1 MIAVDQLSK
10 SFASRPSET
19 VHAVKEVSFE
29 VSPGRVFAILGP
41 NGSGKTTL
49 LRMLSG
55 LMAPDSGTITIDEMH
70 FPQQAEKIK
79 AKIGFLT
86 GSAALHKKL
95 TPAETL
101 DLFASLYGMKK
112 EMYHRRREELVDIL
126 GISELMGRLVGTL
139 SMGQKQKVMIARAL
153 LHDPS
158 IVIFDEATAGLDVM
172 AAKVMMDAIKKCRE
186 EGKTVLFSTHIMG
199 EVALLAQDVLILHR
213 GSVVYNDTFE
223 ALLEQQR
230 SASLEE
236 EFIRILEG
244 GGA

>member
-1 MIAVDQLSK
+1 
-10 SFASRPSET
+10 
-19 VHAVKEVSFE
+19 
-29 VSPGRVFAILGP
+29 
-41 NGSGKTTL
+41 
-49 LRMLSG
+49 
-55 LMAPDSGTITIDEMH
+55 
-70 FPQQAEKIK
+70 
-79 AKIGFLT
+79 
-86 GSAALHKKL
+86 
-95 TPAETL
+95 
-101 DLFASLYGMKK
+101 
-112 EMYHRRREELVDIL
+112 
-126 GISELMGRLVGTL
+126 
-139 SMGQKQKVMIARAL
+139 
-153 LHDPS
+153 
-158 IVIFDEATAGLDVM
+158 VIFDEATAGLDVM